1 MTVSLLHFPQ
11 NSLLTLNQ
19 NSHFLFHWGSRNSQ
33 KTFTKFCSQLS
44 DLLSSVPTYFNFTSR
59 TLLEVTSY
67 PLLLHLISSPLSFL
81 KTVSLEIL
89 YSLFLMHHFF
99 SFYGCPLD
107 TCYNIFHFTKPF
119 YLACPPHCC
128 PTSLLYFVA
137 NPQEVSMLLFYIF
150 HSCLPVLIWTDSV
163 EVFVSDTLPHHFWQG
178 YQGFPWWQIQWMSSQ
193 FLTYSHSVSFLER
206 LSFGF
211 EDFSLSWFYSYP
223 SSYRGSVSFSGS
235 ASSPYV

>member
-1 MTVSLLHFPQ
+1 MTLSLLHFPQ

-137 NPQEVSMLLFYIF
+137 KSTRSI
-150 HSCLPVLIWTDSV
+150 HASVLY
-163 EVFVSDTLPHHFWQG
+163 L
-178 YQGFPWWQIQWMSSQ
+178 
-193 FLTYSHSVSFLER
+193 SFLSSRSYLNWLSWGFCFWYAATSLLTGLPRISMMTNPMDEFSVLNLFPFSILPWKTFIWLWGF
-206 LSFGF
+206 LSFLVLF
-211 EDFSLSWFYSYP
+211 LP
-223 SSYRGSVSFSGS
+223 K
-235 ASSPYV
+235 